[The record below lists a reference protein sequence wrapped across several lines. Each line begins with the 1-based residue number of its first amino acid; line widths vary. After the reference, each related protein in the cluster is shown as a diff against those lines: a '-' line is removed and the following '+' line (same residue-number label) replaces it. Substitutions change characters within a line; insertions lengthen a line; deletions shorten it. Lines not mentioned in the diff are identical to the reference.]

1 MFLPKFDL
9 PQVIRDFNHRKE
21 KNIKTDASFGCPFLK
36 KSLLADCTEMIDAIN
51 DAADLFYFSDEETAL
66 LQQRGT
72 KIKTWRATA
81 KSSNDSIRK
90 VFDRFKQAY
99 ELPPELAS
107 KKALYDWRKQH
118 HIAFSNTENWINL
131 THELMPLTE
140 FHQLK
145 ADWKGSE
152 IFALHSSRCLSVI
165 ATKLLPN
172 LIEHHKLALKDLKWN
187 YFSMPSTVY
196 IAYRKY
202 LKSFLEQAKQLQQ
215 KLADAMCDRLQVFV
229 ESKLTHA
236 DVVVHIADKLKI
248 EHPLT
253 TEKLTSNQFLQFSH
267 FIQKHGK
274 ADTKNRWEK
283 LSCFNPSSIFP
294 LQAIGSKEVKN
305 IVPTL
310 LADSIP
316 NKPRRPAWL
325 FKGSNLRYEFC
336 EKHALDFV
344 ALQQLPNVA
353 QLEVDAKNIQSV
365 TTALNAIQT
374 KQQLANK
381 LLEEIKN
388 PPYSNLSRWH
398 WRTHNYLKQYQGLLY
413 DYHRKTVA
421 AQLLVAEKLAEA
433 ILQNGDK
440 SVLKMPYDASRVL
453 SDLLQSL
460 QSSTESSNDLIFKKR
475 LQQLQAKCHEPLA
488 LKRVAHLVKKAA
500 EGQVIN
506 EEDLFYVKTVLDNS
520 ETAKSSSWQQF
531 TQQLS
536 RNLLQILLN
545 ELKRN
550 PEAITKQERQLEHYS
565 KIRQACNILQLLAPK
580 YDAHSISKPLTK
592 YFLYYLNAIL
602 RCGNESKAFAKN
614 ESLLVLFESV
624 IDLFP
629 KAHEIFIGN
638 HSIAECLGKF
648 KNLRAQKDW
657 IEIQAEAESL
667 AFTLGEKLLTK
678 RVDNACNMLDEQ
690 IKDLI
695 SQKMKPGANSPLTGA
710 LLFQVR
716 DQLTKRNKQRVD
728 SEIIDSLKT
737 HEQVMLGM
745 KQSHDEMETRDF
757 IPALIE
763 FSSQAQQLQKVVHD
777 DKISYADKFEQVFAF
792 QESFDKALS
801 RFKQTHSVSE
811 EFDLGKKSTLLFFK
825 PYTALSAPTAENN
838 NTSNNSANLNLTLH
852 NGR

>member
-1 MFLPKFDL
+1 MFLPKFDS
-9 PQVIRDFNHRKE
+9 PQIIKDFNQRKE
-21 KNIKTDASFGCPFLK
+21 KNIKPNENFGCPYLEA
-36 KSLLADCTEMIDAIN
+36 SMLTDCNKMIDAIN
-51 DAADLFYFSDEETAL
+51 DSADLFYFSDEEAEL
-66 LQQRGT
+66 LKQRGV
-72 KIKTWRATA
+72 KVKTWRSTV
-81 KSSNDSIRK
+81 KNSPDSIRQI
-90 VFDRFKQAY
+90 FNGFKQAY

-107 KKALYDWRKQH
+107 RRELYDWRKQR

-131 THELMPLTE
+131 THELIPLTE

-145 ADWKGSE
+145 ADWKRSE
-152 IFALHSSRCLSVI
+152 IFALHSSKCLSVI
-165 ATKLLPN
+165 ATKWLPS
-172 LIEHHKLALKDLKWN
+172 LIEHHKLALKDLKWH

-202 LKSFLEQAKQLQQ
+202 LKSFLEQAEQLQQ
-215 KLADAMCDRLQVFV
+215 KLAAAMCDRLQVFV

-236 DVVVHIADKLKI
+236 DVVVHVAGKLKI
-248 EHPLT
+248 EYPPT
-253 TEKLTSNQFLQFSH
+253 TQKLTAQQFAQFSH
-267 FIQKHGK
+267 YIQKHGNT
-274 ADTKNRWEK
+274 DTKNRWDK
-283 LSCFNPSSIFP
+283 LSCFNSSSALP
-294 LQAIGSKEVKN
+294 LQTVGNKEVKT
-305 IVPTL
+305 IVPKL
-310 LADSIP
+310 LAEYIPEKP
-316 NKPRRPAWL
+316 NKPAWL
-325 FKGSNLRYEFC
+325 FKGANLRYELC

-344 ALQQLPNVA
+344 VLHQLPNVT
-353 QLEVDAKNIQSV
+353 QLEVDANNIKSV
-365 TTALNAIQT
+365 TTALNALQT

-398 WRTHNYLKQYQGLLY
+398 WRTHNYLKQYQALLY
-413 DYHRKTVA
+413 YYHRKTVS
-421 AQLLVAEKLAEA
+421 AQLLVAEKLAAA
-433 ILQNGDK
+433 ILQDSDT
-440 SVLKMPYDASRVL
+440 SVLKMPYDASKVL

-488 LKRVAHLVKKAA
+488 LNRVAHLVKKATQ
-500 EGQVIN
+500 GQVIS
-506 EEDLFYVKTVLDNS
+506 EEDLYYVKTVLDNS
-520 ETAKSSSWQQF
+520 DTTKNLSWQQF
-531 TQQLS
+531 THQSS

-602 RCGNESKAFAKN
+602 RCSNESKAFAKH

-629 KAHEIFIGN
+629 KAHEVFIGN
-638 HSIAECLGKF
+638 LSVAECLGNF
-648 KNLRAQKDW
+648 KNLRRQKDW

-667 AFTLGEKLLTK
+667 AFTLGEKLLIK
-678 RVDNACNMLDEQ
+678 RVDKACNILDEQ

-695 SQKMKPGANSPLTGA
+695 TQRMKPSANSPLTGA

-763 FSSQAQQLQKVVHD
+763 FSSQAQQLQQIVHNDKVT
-777 DKISYADKFEQVFAF
+777 YAEKFEKVFAF
-792 QESFDKALS
+792 QELFDKALS
-801 RFKQTHSVSE
+801 KFKQTHSVSE
-811 EFDLGKKSTLLFFK
+811 EFGQNKKSTSLFFK
-825 PYTALSAPTAENN
+825 SYTALAVSTEPE
-838 NTSNNSANLNLTLH
+838 SKSSLILSS